1 MANKTI
7 AVVGKGGVGKTT
19 TCGMIIDYLTKKTD
33 GPVLVVDA
41 DANSNL
47 NEVLGVDVDVTL
59 GSIREE
65 IAHSEIDGKIPFGMS
80 KADYAELKFA
90 DALIEEDDF
99 DMIVMGRTQ
108 GQGCYC
114 FVNGML
120 KTQIDKYVGNYKY
133 TVIDNEAGLE
143 HISRGTLPH
152 VDVMLLISDPSRRG
166 IQAVARINEM
176 IKELKLN
183 PTEVHLIVNRAPDG
197 KLNEGVLEEIEKH
210 DLPLLGVLPHDNLVY
225 EYDCEGKP
233 TAFVPEDTPIK
244 KALLEL
250 MRKLDL

>member
-1 MANKTI
+1 MSTKTI

-19 TCGMIIDYLTKKTD
+19 TCGMIIDYLTKRKQ
-33 GPVLVVDA
+33 GPILVVDA

-47 NEVLGVDVDVTL
+47 NEVLGVEIETTL

-65 IAHSEIDGKIPFGMS
+65 MAHAELNGTIPSGMT
-80 KADYAELKFA
+80 KADYAEMKFA

-120 KTQIDKYVGNYKY
+120 KTQIDKYIGNYKY

-152 VDVMLLISDPSRRG
+152 VDVMLLISDCSRRG
-166 IQAVARINEM
+166 IQAVARINQM
-176 IKELKLN
+176 IGELGLN
-183 PTEVHLIVNRAPDG
+183 PGEVHLIVNRAPG
-197 KLNEGVLEEIEKH
+197 GELNQGVLEEIEKNS
-210 DLPLLGVLPHDNLVY
+210 LPLLGVLPHDDMVY

-233 TAFVPEDTPIK
+233 TAYVPETTPVK
-244 KALLEL
+244 KKLNEL
-250 MRKLDL
+250 MHELAL

>member
-1 MANKTI
+1 
-7 AVVGKGGVGKTT
+7 
-19 TCGMIIDYLTKKTD
+19 
-33 GPVLVVDA
+33 
-41 DANSNL
+41 
-47 NEVLGVDVDVTL
+47 
-59 GSIREE
+59 
-65 IAHSEIDGKIPFGMS
+65 
-80 KADYAELKFA
+80 
-90 DALIEEDDF
+90 
-99 DMIVMGRTQ
+99 
-108 GQGCYC
+108 
-114 FVNGML
+114 ML